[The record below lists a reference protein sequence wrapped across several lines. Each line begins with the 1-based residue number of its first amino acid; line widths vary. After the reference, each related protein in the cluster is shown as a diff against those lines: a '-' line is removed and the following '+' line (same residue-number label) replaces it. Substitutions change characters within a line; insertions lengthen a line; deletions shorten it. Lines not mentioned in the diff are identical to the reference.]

1 MKKLSLVLVIAL
13 VVVSSLCCFAF
24 ADEAQ
29 EVAQPVVE
37 TSQQAAT
44 QPAEEVNNLINNAG
58 NTAMEFAQ
66 NIMDQLTIWSLP
78 FCAIGVVW
86 GAVQFFIMGIRNLYK
101 KRQGLLLM
109 FGSMTF
115 YVVVLGV
122 DLILAFLIG

>member
-1 MKKLSLVLVIAL
+1 MKRLSLVLVLAIIVCNL
-13 VVVSSLCCFAF
+13 FCFSF
-24 ADEAQ
+24 AESADSVTEQ
-29 EVAQPVVE
+29 ISNVTSVE
-37 TSQQAAT
+37 N
-44 QPAEEVNNLINNAG
+44 VNGMINDAG

-66 NIMDQLTIWSLP
+66 NIMSQLTLWSLP
-78 FCAIGVVW
+78 FCAIGIVW

-122 DLILAFLIG
+122 DLILRFMIG